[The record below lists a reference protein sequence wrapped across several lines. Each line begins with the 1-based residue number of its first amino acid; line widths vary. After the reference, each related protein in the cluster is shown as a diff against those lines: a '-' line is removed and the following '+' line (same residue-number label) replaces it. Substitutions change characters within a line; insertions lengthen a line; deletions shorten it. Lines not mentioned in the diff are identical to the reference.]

1 MNNKKHLLS
10 YQEQCPS
17 IWLGRKQL
25 GFHGFHIHPEHCH
38 HDGGHDEAGDVD
50 VGDDSD
56 VDDVG
61 DYGQLDPVKVWF
73 HTNERCL
80 LTKLENW

>member
-1 MNNKKHLLS
+1 MIKNDTNNRKNDNKKHSLS

-25 GFHGFHIHPEHCH
+25 GFHYFHIRPEYCY
-38 HDGGHDEAGDVD
+38 HDDEAGDVD

-61 DYGQLDPVKVWF
+61 DYGQLNSVKV
-73 HTNERCL
+73 
-80 LTKLENW
+80 